1 MKARYPQSP
10 EERAK
15 RAADLASRLASAADA
30 QLESAT
36 QPALPSA
43 QELASRMAARL
54 GEAAPAMAPD
64 VAAGTASALAQ
75 LGHDTAVRLAR
86 AELRV
91 NDLSAREVSGL
102 EAVISVVNRP
112 AWFVEDDQPDT
123 ESFESSGLWI
133 SLATAATANMLVVC
147 RAVGRIDKEI
157 DGKRQSIGTGWL
169 IGPRTLVTNAHVGV
183 HLARHKPG
191 LPADDPRKGYRLRSD
206 VHGFVDFSFEH
217 AAKPPSEVAK
227 PPSEVAIE
235 DVLYVEHSQV
245 PDISVFRLADSPA
258 LKERPEICLDMEE
271 RPVWEKTNVFTVGHP
286 IVDLQDDPNV
296 VTVFGPLDGTKR
308 LSPGRVR
315 QILGGDT
322 LAHDCST
329 TNGSSGSPVI
339 DFASYRVVG
348 LHYFGLPGER
358 NEAVLF
364 PAIKTHPVIARLLA
378 KEWGL

>member
-54 GEAAPAMAPD
+54 SEAALAMAPD

-86 AELRV
+86 SELRV
-91 NDLSAREVSGL
+91 DDLSAKEVSGL

-112 AWFVEDDQPDT
+112 AWFVKDNEPDT

-157 DGKRQSIGTGWL
+157 DGKRQSLGTGWL
-169 IGPRTLVTNAHVGV
+169 IGTRMLVTNAHVGV

-191 LPADDPRKGYRLRSD
+191 LPADDPRQGYRLRSD
-206 VHGFVDFSFEH
+206 VKGFVDFSFEH
-217 AAKPPSEVAK
+217 AAKPPSEVA
-227 PPSEVAIE
+227 IE
-235 DVLYVEHSQV
+235 DVLHVEHSQV
-245 PDISVFRLADSPA
+245 PDIAVFRLAESPA
-258 LKERPEICLDMEE
+258 LKERPAISLDLTE
-271 RPVWEKTNVFTVGHP
+271 RPVWEKSNVFTVGHP

-296 VTVFGPLDGTKR
+296 ATVFGSLDGTKR
-308 LSPGRVR
+308 LSPGQVR

-322 LAHDCST
+322 IAHDCST

-348 LHYFGLPGER
+348 LHYYGIPGER
-358 NEAVLF
+358 NEAILF
-364 PAIKTHPVIARLLA
+364 AAIKTHPLIAKLLA
-378 KEWGL
+378 NEWGL

>member
-15 RAADLASRLASAADA
+15 RAADLASRLATAAEA

-43 QELASRMAARL
+43 QELASRMAARMS
-54 GEAAPAMAPD
+54 EAAPAMAPD

-86 AELRV
+86 AELHV
-91 NDLSAREVSGL
+91 HDLSTAQVSGL
-102 EAVISVVNRP
+102 EAVISVVDRP
-112 AWFVEDDQPDT
+112 AWFVKDNDPDT

-147 RAVGRIDKEI
+147 RAVGRICKEI
-157 DGKRQSIGTGWL
+157 DGKRQSLGTGWL
-169 IGPRTLVTNAHVGV
+169 IGTRTLVTNAHVGV

-191 LPADDPRKGYRLRSD
+191 LPADDPRQGYRLRTD
-206 VHGFVDFSFEH
+206 VTGFVDFSCEH
-217 AAKPPSEVAK
+217 AGKVSSEVVIK
-227 PPSEVAIE
+227 
-235 DVLYVEHSQV
+235 DVLHVENSQV
-245 PDISVFRLADSPA
+245 PDIAVFRLAESPV
-258 LKERPEICLDMEE
+258 LKDRMAIRPDLTD

-286 IVDLQDDPNV
+286 IADLQGDPNV
-296 VTVFGPLDGTKR
+296 ATVFGPLDGTKR
-308 LSPGRVR
+308 LSPGKVH

-322 LAHDCST
+322 IAHDCST

-339 DFASYRVVG
+339 DFASYRAVG
-348 LHYFGLPGER
+348 LHYYGIPGER
-358 NEAVLF
+358 NEAILF
-364 PAIKTHPVIARLLA
+364 AAIKTHPLIAKLLA
-378 KEWGL
+378 KKWDL

>member
-1 MKARYPQSP
+1 MRARYPQSP

-15 RAADLASRLASAADA
+15 RAADLASRLASTADA
-30 QLESAT
+30 QLESAA

-54 GEAAPAMAPD
+54 SEAALAMAPD
-64 VAAGTASALAQ
+64 VAAGAASALAQ
-75 LGHDTAVRLAR
+75 LGHDTAVKLAR

-91 NDLSAREVSGL
+91 DDLSTEQVSGL

-112 AWFVEDDQPDT
+112 AWFVKDDEPDT

-133 SLATAATANMLVVC
+133 SLATAATANMLGVC

-157 DGKRQSIGTGWL
+157 DGKRQSLGTGWL

-191 LPADDPRKGYRLRSD
+191 LPANDPRKGYRLRSD
-206 VHGFVDFSFEH
+206 VKGFVDFSIEH
-217 AAKPPSEVAK
+217 AAKDPSEI
-227 PPSEVAIE
+227 AIE
-235 DVLYVEHSQV
+235 QVLYVEHSQV
-245 PDISVFRLADSPA
+245 PDIAVFRLADSPE
-258 LKERPEICLDMEE
+258 LKERPGICLDLEE

-296 VTVFGPLDGTKR
+296 ATVFGSLDGTKR
-308 LSPGRVR
+308 LSPGQVR

-322 LAHDCST
+322 IAHDCST

-348 LHYFGLPGER
+348 LHYYGIPGER

-364 PAIKTHPVIARLLA
+364 PAIKAHAVIARLLA
-378 KEWGL
+378 EEWGL

>member
-10 EERAK
+10 AERAT
-15 RAADLASRLASAADA
+15 RAADLARRLASAADA

-43 QELASRMAARL
+43 QELTSRMAARL
-54 GEAAPAMAPD
+54 GEAAPTMAPD
-64 VAAGTASALAQ
+64 VAAGAAAALAQ
-75 LGHDTAVRLAR
+75 LGRDTAVRLAR

-91 NDLSAREVSGL
+91 DDLSVQEVSGL
-102 EAVISVVNRP
+102 EAVISVVDRP
-112 AWFVEDDQPDT
+112 AWFVERDQPDT

-133 SLATAATANMLVVC
+133 NLATAATANMLVVC

-169 IGPRTLVTNAHVGV
+169 VGPRTLVTNAHVGV

-191 LPADDPRKGYRLRSD
+191 LPADDPRKGYRLRAD
-206 VHGFVDFSFEH
+206 VRGFVDFSFER
-217 AAKPPSEVAK
+217 AAK

-235 DVLYVEHSQV
+235 DVLYVEHSHV
-245 PDISVFRLADSPA
+245 PDIAVFRLADLPA
-258 LKERPEICLDMEE
+258 LKERSGICLDLEE
-271 RPVWEKTNVFTVGHP
+271 RQVWEKTNVFTVGHP
-286 IVDLQDDPNV
+286 IIDLQDDPNV
-296 VTVFGPLDGTKR
+296 ATVFGPLDGTKR
-308 LSPGRVR
+308 LSPGKVR

-348 LHYFGLPGER
+348 LHYYGIPGER

-364 PAIKTHPVIARLLA
+364 PAIKAHTVVARLLTR
-378 KEWGL
+378 EWGA

>member
-1 MKARYPQSP
+1 MRARYPQSP

-15 RAADLASRLASAADA
+15 RAADLASRLASAADG
-30 QLESAT
+30 QLESAA

-54 GEAAPAMAPD
+54 SEAALAMAPD
-64 VAAGTASALAQ
+64 VAAGAASALAQ
-75 LGHDTAVRLAR
+75 LGHDTVVKLAR

-91 NDLSAREVSGL
+91 DDLSTEQVSGL

-112 AWFVEDDQPDT
+112 AWFVKDDEPDT

-133 SLATAATANMLVVC
+133 SLATAATANMLGVC

-157 DGKRQSIGTGWL
+157 DGKRQSLGTGWL

-191 LPADDPRKGYRLRSD
+191 LPANDPRKGYRLRSD
-206 VHGFVDFSFEH
+206 VKGFVDFSIEH
-217 AAKPPSEVAK
+217 AAKDPSEI
-227 PPSEVAIE
+227 AIE
-235 DVLYVEHSQV
+235 QVLYVEHSQV
-245 PDISVFRLADSPA
+245 PDIAVFRLADSPE
-258 LKERPEICLDMEE
+258 LKERPGICLDLEE

-286 IVDLQDDPNV
+286 IGDLQDDPNV
-296 VTVFGPLDGTKR
+296 AMVFGSLDGTKR

-322 LAHDCST
+322 IAHDCST

-348 LHYFGLPGER
+348 LHYYGIPGER

-364 PAIKTHPVIARLLA
+364 PAIKAHAVIARLLA
-378 KEWGL
+378 EEWGL